1 MSLLTLPNELLFC
14 IATLLLPSVQ
24 DVDSVAK
31 ASKILYAI
39 ANPILY
45 HHQIF
50 HQDSAALI
58 WAAQHGEADPCNRL
72 LQEGAN
78 PNTHGLQHRTPL
90 SWAARNGHTEVSTIL
105 LCAGTIDPNAPDAH
119 LQTPLAWAAG
129 HGQPSPFTAF
139 DSLRPT
145 TTTDAMHPKAGDYL
159 AIVKLLLSAKGIQPD
174 CRTERGETPLMAAA
188 GAGAEDV
195 VEELLR
201 TGKVEANGKDKFGQ
215 TPLLAAALNGHLG
228 VVQRLLAVEGVDAD
242 ARSQCGETPLLAAAR
257 TGQARIVKLL
267 LAILTIEPDQ
277 EPNFGSRAL
286 LTAVEAGYTDVVEAL
301 LTHEKVDPSLPSKHG
316 ITALASAAQLGR
328 THIVRLLLAK
338 GSDPDRK
345 DRKGMTPLMLAAER
359 GHVEAV
365 ELLLSTGRVHTDFDL
380 TKMNRS
386 SIFAPSKLNEDVVRV
401 FDDYKSRY
409 RGGSSL
415 DS

>member
-58 WAAQHGEADPCNRL
+58 WAAQHGKADPCNRL

-78 PNTHGLQHRTPL
+78 PNTHDLQHRTPL
-90 SWAARNGHTEVSTIL
+90 SWAARNGHTEVSAIL

-119 LQTPLAWAAG
+119 LQTPLAWAAR

-159 AIVKLLLSAKGIQPD
+159 AIVKLLLSAKGIP
-174 CRTERGETPLMAAA
+174 
-188 GAGAEDV
+188 
-195 VEELLR
+195 
-201 TGKVEANGKDKFGQ
+201 
-215 TPLLAAALNGHLG
+215 
-228 VVQRLLAVEGVDAD
+228 
-242 ARSQCGETPLLAAAR
+242 
-257 TGQARIVKLL
+257 ARIVKLL
-267 LAILTIEPDQ
+267 LAIPTIEPDQ

-359 GHVEAV
+359 EHVEAV
-365 ELLLSTGRVHTDFDL
+365 ELLVSTGRVHTDFDL

-386 SIFAPSKLNEDVVRV
+386 SIFAPSNLNEDVVRV